1 MNMTKFLE
9 DLEKL
14 VNIDCGSN
22 TPEGLQK
29 ITEYFK
35 EELSKT
41 WKVKIYPQNDGKN
54 PVLVAMNRESDDID
68 LLVLGHNDT
77 VYPKGT
83 IEKWKFNSDG
93 KRITGPGVADMK
105 GGVLSMLE
113 VANEFRNEDITIGIV
128 MNTDEEISSVHSRPI
143 IEEIGK
149 HAKYAMIF
157 EPSRPGG
164 TAVIGRKGLIKY
176 QVEFTGVTSHAGS
189 FPEKGINAIVE
200 CAHWI
205 TEITSLN
212 NLELKNTINV
222 GVIEGGMGVNV
233 VPDYASMKFEGRSH
247 EIGFFDEIKKKLDE
261 LTANPVV
268 KGVKVKIT
276 EIGYRPPFVPN
287 ERGIRLR
294 EMFDECKKEMGI
306 SYDWE
311 IVGGVSDGNF
321 LSILGV
327 GVVDGL
333 GPTGGDFHNKNEY
346 LIISS
351 IEERI
356 NLAKN
361 VVRKIIAEKMENN

>member
-1 MNMTKFLE
+1 MDMAKFLD

-22 TPEGLQK
+22 TPEGVQK
-29 ITEYFK
+29 ITEHFNK
-35 EELSKT
+35 ELSKN
-41 WKVKIYPQNDGKN
+41 WIVEVYPQNDGKN
-54 PVLVAMNRESDDID
+54 PVLVAMNKESENID

-83 IEKWKFNSDG
+83 VEKWKFHSDG
-93 KRITGPGVADMK
+93 KIATGPGVSDMK
-105 GGVLSMLE
+105 GGILSMLE
-113 VANEFRNEDITIGIV
+113 VANAFRNEDIIIGII

-143 IEEIGK
+143 IEKFGK
-149 HAKYAMIF
+149 RARYAMIF

-205 TEITSLN
+205 TEVTKLN
-212 NLELKNTINV
+212 NFELKNTINV
-222 GVIEGGMGVNV
+222 GLMEGGIGVNV

-247 EIGFFDEIKKKLDE
+247 DIEFFNIIKAKINE
-261 LTANPVV
+261 LIANPVV
-268 KGVKVKIT
+268 KGVGVKIT

-287 ERGIRLR
+287 EKGIKLR
-294 EMFDECKKEMGI
+294 EMFDKGKEELGI
-306 SYDWE
+306 TYDWE

-361 VVRKIIAEKMENN
+361 VVKKIIEEKNKK